1 MAHCVAEVLT
11 RAVPPTVWEQIREEE
26 LPVFGGAVPH
36 DGRNDR
42 AS

>member
-11 RAVPPTVWEQIREEE
+11 RAVPPTVWEQIPEDE
-26 LPVFGGAVPH
+26 LPVFNGSLPRH
-36 DGRNDR
+36 GRSDR